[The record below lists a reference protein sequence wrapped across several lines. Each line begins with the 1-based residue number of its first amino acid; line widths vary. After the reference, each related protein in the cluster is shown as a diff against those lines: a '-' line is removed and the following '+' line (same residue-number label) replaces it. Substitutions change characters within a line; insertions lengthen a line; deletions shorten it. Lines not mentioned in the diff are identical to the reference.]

1 MVYLLMKPI
10 SFHSKGV
17 VLPKLLNMDEIPLA
31 RTKAIVLDA
40 REGEH
45 LVLGVHDALDE
56 VE

>member
-1 MVYLLMKPI
+1 MPFGRQMIFLPELL
-10 SFHSKGV
+10 H
-17 VLPKLLNMDEIPLA
+17 MDEVPLSRA
-31 RTKAIVLDA
+31 ESIVLDT

>member
-1 MVYLLMKPI
+1 
-10 SFHSKGV
+10 
-17 VLPKLLNMDEIPLA
+17 MDEVPLSWA
-31 RTKAIVLDA
+31 ESIVLDA